1 MRLLILL
8 VAALLAAGLAPLMR
22 RLAMALGAQDD
33 PGHARKVH
41 AATMPRLGGIAILA
55 GTLIAV
61 TTGVVLGAPGAA
73 RILEFPRPILG
84 LAVAAILVAVFG
96 LLDDI
101 YDLAPGW
108 NLAAQVLA
116 ATIAW
121 EAGFRWERLELGTV
135 SFDLGSFALPF
146 TVLFFLTVMNALNL
160 VDGLDGLAAALALIA
175 LLVLLTQ
182 AVISGGPVAS
192 IVGLALAGGIAGF
205 LVENVHPA
213 RQFMGTCGSQ
223 LIGLLLAALA
233 IGTLRGRVGVN
244 PAIPL
249 LAFGIPLLDMTM
261 AVIRRVSRGRN
272 PLRGDREHLHHRLLD
287 RGLTQG
293 RAVLLLAALQAL
305 FATLGLIALLVPER
319 WSLLP
324 IVPGLLLAI
333 VIGWVIG
340 GPSRQGRASAA
351 P

>member
-8 VAALLAAGLAPLMR
+8 VAALLAAGLAPIMR
-22 RLAMALGAQDD
+22 RLAIALGAQDD
-33 PGHARKVH
+33 PGDARKVH
-41 AATMPRLGGIAILA
+41 LATMPRLGGIAILA

-61 TTGVVLGAPGAA
+61 ATGVALGAPGAA

-84 LAVAAILVAVFG
+84 LAAAAIVVAIFG
-96 LLDDI
+96 LIDDV

-108 NLAAQVLA
+108 NLAAQILA
-116 ATIAW
+116 AAIAW
-121 EAGFRWERLELGTV
+121 EAGFRWERIEIGV
-135 SFDLGSFALPF
+135 HSFDLGSAALPF

-160 VDGLDGLAAALALIA
+160 VDGLDGLAAALSLIA

-182 AVISGGPVAS
+182 AVIGGGPVAS

-205 LVENVHPA
+205 LVENLHPA

-223 LIGLLLAALA
+223 LIGLLLASLA
-233 IGTLRGRVGVN
+233 VGTLRGRVGVN

-261 AVIRRVSRGRN
+261 AILRRVSRGAS

-293 RAVLLLAALQAL
+293 RAVLTLALLQGL
-305 FATLGLIALLVPER
+305 FASLALIALLVPER
-319 WSLLP
+319 WSLIP

-333 VIGWVIG
+333 TIGWVIG
-340 GPSRQGRASAA
+340 RPSLPGRPGAA